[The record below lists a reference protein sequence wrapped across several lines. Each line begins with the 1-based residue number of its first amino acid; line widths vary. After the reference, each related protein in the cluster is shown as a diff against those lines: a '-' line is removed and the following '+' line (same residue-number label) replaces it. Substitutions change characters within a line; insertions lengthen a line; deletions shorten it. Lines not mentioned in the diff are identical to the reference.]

1 MTTREEVMAKYSQEL
16 ALNTDLHA
24 IMHILTAPPARD
36 DSEAEWQRVLDMDS
50 AWVGFQNKYPQEMLD
65 DLEQGLNDAIDVI
78 TEKLNDGDYGDDI

>member
-1 MTTREEVMAKYSQEL
+1 MKIDDKEL
-16 ALNTDLHA
+16 STDIHA

-50 AWVGFQNKYPQEMLD
+50 AWVGFQNKYPREMLE

-78 TEKLNDGDYGDDI
+78 TEKLNDGDYGDDY

>member
-1 MTTREEVMAKYSQEL
+1 MKIDDKEL
-16 ALNTDLHA
+16 STDIHA

-36 DSEAEWQRVLDMDS
+36 DSEAEFYRIEDLGS
-50 AWVGFQNKYPQEMLD
+50 AWFGFQDKYPREMLA

>member
-1 MTTREEVMAKYSQEL
+1 MKIDDKEL
-16 ALNTDLHA
+16 STDIHA

-50 AWVGFQNKYPQEMLD
+50 AWVGFQTKYPQEMLD